1 MYAGL
6 TEVFC
11 GNQADFKESSFSL
24 WSRLSLAWTTE
35 GPWSRAFVPLGD
47 LEWAASAEANEE
59 PFTFVW
65 RVRSRQKRLSANKDK
80 QISHLNLNTWLL
92 PSGSCMCPGVE
103 SRIHPPLT
111 PGGENIHPQV
121 TSWTALKLFSSWTK
135 KRVLLKRLIVFFKK
149 WLLLVFAD
157 LNLERLSE
165 G

>member
-1 MYAGL
+1 MPAWL
-6 TEVFC
+6 KSFC
-11 GNQADFKESSFSL
+11 GNRADLKESSFSL

-35 GPWSRAFVPLGD
+35 GPVEPRVCASGRR

-92 PSGSCMCPGVE
+92 PSGSCVCPGVG

-111 PGGENIHPQV
+111 PGGENIHLQV

-135 KRVLLKRLIVFFKK
+135 KRVLLKCLIVFF
-149 WLLLVFAD
+149 
-157 LNLERLSE
+157 
-165 G
+165 